1 MNTTGVKA
9 YCNLYNR
16 CMAELES
23 DVPISCIQT
32 IHWPSFKI
40 QKEITEL
47 WVLQFHWSIYQNSSS
62 ASAQHFSI
70 AVQPTNQYQVV

>member
-1 MNTTGVKA
+1 MDELLFFLFLSCLFFFLQMNTTGVKA

-32 IHWPSFKI
+32 IH
-40 QKEITEL
+40 
-47 WVLQFHWSIYQNSSS
+47 
-62 ASAQHFSI
+62 
-70 AVQPTNQYQVV
+70 